1 MGSIPRITLS
11 DSSKSSLFSF
21 GDLIINNV
29 NLDLQGLETQNLK
42 LENQVL
48 GLELWWVS
56 TLILFAVY
64 VHVYVIILCIA
75 APTESL
81 THSNSDKLSFGSESP
96 LVPAHDSDTNI
107 SYGFGY

>member
-21 GDLIINNV
+21 GDFKLIMLISIFKASK
-29 NLDLQGLETQNLK
+29 LK
-42 LENQVL
+42 TSSSRPGVMVGFNMNIVRCL
-48 GLELWWVS
+48 
-56 TLILFAVY
+56 Y